1 MPIPRPEWEY
11 LYQTSTAAQL
21 PWELGGPD
29 PCLVDAI
36 ERKVLPSRGTVVDFG
51 CGLGSAAVYLAA
63 LGFRV
68 TAVDLSS
75 SAIEKAKDKAAQ
87 AGVAVDFRVAD
98 ALGTGLKSK
107 SCTIVYDRGCLP
119 HLARERWP
127 AYQKEVTRLL
137 APTGRFVVEVQQD
150 QVSLT
155 ELTTLLGSKFTL
167 VASAGATHV
176 ERPTGI
182 PRYHTFAVYRLGGK
196 R

>member
-29 PCLVDAI
+29 PCLVNAI
-36 ERKVLPSRGTVVDFG
+36 ERKILPSRGAVVDFG

-68 TAVDLSS
+68 TAVDLSP
-75 SAIEKAKDKAAQ
+75 SAIAKAKDKAAQ
-87 AGVAVDFRVAD
+87 AGVLVDFRIAD
-98 ALGTGLKSK
+98 ALSTGLKSK
-107 SCTIVYDRGCLP
+107 SFEVVYDRGCLP

-127 AYQKEVTRLL
+127 DYRKEVARLL
-137 APTGRFVVEVQQD
+137 LPGGRFVVEVQQD
-150 QVSLT
+150 HVSLT
-155 ELTTLLGSKFTL
+155 ELTALFGRGFTL
-167 VASAGATHV
+167 VTSAGATHV

-182 PRYHTFAVYRLGGK
+182 PRYHTFAIYRLGVK